1 MSNLI
6 EHAKREFSLIGWTNE
21 DGKIK
26 DELQESIYK
35 CVTELL
41 EVFSKQV
48 HSYASRNCTLNLFS
62 KLAKGESIQLTN
74 EQKEIVSVCSTGT
87 LMGSFFG
94 TLAAKSYTK
103 ND

>member
-6 EHAKREFSLIGWTNE
+6 EHAKHEFHLAGWTDE
-21 DGKIK
+21 DGKVK

-41 EVFSKQV
+41 EVFSNQV
-48 HSYASRNCTLNLFS
+48 HSYTSRNCTLNLFS
-62 KLAKGESIQLTN
+62 KLAKGESIQLTD
-74 EQKEIVSVCSTGT
+74 EQKEMASVCSVGA

-94 TLAAKSYTK
+94 NLAAKSYTK